1 MDGASLF
8 DKASPGLY
16 TPGCAIYKLAPNTR
30 RCRNGYRKNK
40 AGYCVKKSVG
50 SPKTKKISPKS
61 SVGSPKTQKISPK
74 SSVGS
79 PKTQKVS
86 PKDIIIQMM
95 DGLEISLP
103 PNTKTIGAVKNQ
115 LEKSQNIPIAE
126 QVIYSEMSEKP
137 LENKKG
143 RLAQLGTLMMI
154 RTAPVPPEFKNL
166 DNWHTQDFK
175 LNRRRVVMKI
185 LLDHKDNTLTFEQIL
200 ALDVMPAYDP
210 YRNPRD
216 VIIYNIVQSFNRNG
230 LVILTPEPESIWA
243 VRHQQAIDET
253 EGREA
258 RTFTVELNREHPYIA
273 TLF

>member
-1 MDGASLF
+1 MDGSSLF
-8 DKASPGLY
+8 DNSPKLY

-50 SPKTKKISPKS
+50 SPKTQKISPKS
-61 SVGSPKTQKISPK
+61 SVGSPKTQKI
-74 SSVGS
+74 
-79 PKTQKVS
+79 S

-103 PNTKTIGAVKNQ
+103 PNTKTIGAVKKQ
-115 LEKSQNIPIAE
+115 LEKSQGIPIAE
-126 QVIYSEMSEKP
+126 QDIYSETSETP
-137 LENKKG
+137 LVNRKG
-143 RLAQLGTLMMI
+143 KLAQLGTLMMI
-154 RTAPVPPEFKNL
+154 RTAPVPPEFRNL

-175 LNRRRVVMKI
+175 LNHRRVVMKI
-185 LLDHKDNTLTFEQIL
+185 LLDHKDTALTFEQIL
-200 ALDVMPAYDP
+200 ALDVMPAMDP
-210 YRNPRD
+210 HRNPHD
-216 VIIYNIVQSFNRNG
+216 IIIFYILQKFKWKG
-230 LVILTPEPESIWA
+230 LVILTPDQAWEDIWV
-243 VRHQQAIDET
+243 VRHQQAIAET